1 MTRENGMITAERV
14 AMFKASLRL
23 GNKVIAHGL
32 GVGTIVGL
40 YPNLC
45 AIKTK
50 KRVTT
55 RRYSQL
61 VIDNCKILED

>member
-1 MTRENGMITAERV
+1 MTRENGMVTAEKV
-14 AMFKASLRL
+14 ALFKASLNL

-32 GVGTIVGL
+32 GMGTIVGL

-61 VIDNCKILED
+61 LIDNCKVLGD